1 MPKSIVTYYKKK
13 GKTTKEAEAI
23 ASKIANKQKSAK
35 KKSKSNESS
44 KY

>member
-1 MPKSIVTYYKKK
+1 MPKSIVTYYEKK

-35 KKSKSNESS
+35 RAKKK
-44 KY
+44 